1 MIPLV
6 VMVDDVL
13 PKRMTERLLA
23 EQDELR
29 ETFLF
34 DGLHP
39 ALHER
44 VQIRAPCRQLDGRD
58 ANRPDG
64 PVERLAKLR
73 VPVVNEVSA
82 RGQKADICH
91 GHVASPSCP
100 KIQTS
105 S

>member
-13 PKRMTERLLA
+13 SKRMTKRLLA

-34 DGLHP
+34 NGLHP
-39 ALHER
+39 ALRER
-44 VQIRAPCRQLDGRD
+44 VQIRAPCGQLDGRD
-58 ANRPDG
+58 ADRLNGEP
-64 PVERLAKLR
+64 ERLAEPG

-82 RGQKADICH
+82 RGQKR
-91 GHVASPSCP
+91 
-100 KIQTS
+100 
-105 S
+105 